1 MAPLS
6 LVLTFLSVLTLWL
19 VVPMF
24 ILPPLAFYCG
34 LRSWRASRLRQR
46 GVIGKVLAVLPMV
59 LAIAALPLDLYL
71 LNTGYR
77 A

>member
-1 MAPLS
+1 MAAISLILS
-6 LVLTFLSVLTLWL
+6 CLSVLFLWL
-19 VVPMF
+19 VLPMF
-24 ILPPLAFYCG
+24 ILPPVAFYCG

-46 GVIGKVLAVLPMV
+46 GAMGKILAAMPMV
-59 LAIAALPLDLYL
+59 LALAALPLDLYL